1 MFRWT
6 RQLKPVV
13 IAEDGNV
20 TIDGT
25 AVEQIENIENDLARA
40 TIQINKVDE
49 KNPTNPIADS
59 TYGLYR
65 HSWSRSSIVYRNRGD
80 QVVP

>member
-40 TIQINKVDE
+40 TIQV
-49 KNPTNPIADS
+49 
-59 TYGLYR
+59 
-65 HSWSRSSIVYRNRGD
+65 
-80 QVVP
+80 